1 MNRIHRERRRIVFA
15 SVHIAAMFPLV
26 GLAQASHESHPD
38 VKWYREAERMR
49 KLAESWGDQSYG
61 AVVVRD
67 GAVIGYGP
75 SRVVKDRDSDAH
87 AERVAIREAI
97 KAKGAASVS
106 GAILYSTSRPC
117 ALCERAAAAAGI
129 ARMYFG
135 PSTEDAGKP
144 RDRRY

>member
-1 MNRIHRERRRIVFA
+1 MVRLNLGRRRMVHALLRVAALLPLA
-15 SVHIAAMFPLV
+15 SVSRAAE
-26 GLAQASHESHPD
+26 AKHPD
-38 VKWYREAERMR
+38 VKWYQEAERMR
-49 KLAESWGDQSYG
+49 KLADSWGDQSYG

-97 KAKGAASVS
+97 KAKGAATVS

-117 ALCERAAAAAGI
+117 ALCERAAATAGI

-144 RDRRY
+144 RDRH